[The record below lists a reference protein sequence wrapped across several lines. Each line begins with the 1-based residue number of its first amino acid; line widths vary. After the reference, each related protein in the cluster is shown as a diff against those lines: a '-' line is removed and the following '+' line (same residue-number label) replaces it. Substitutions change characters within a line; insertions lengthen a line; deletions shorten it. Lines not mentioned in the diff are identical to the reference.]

1 MLRQLFTIN
10 KRFQSSLRPTVQSKS
25 GLFKQPNKSIFA
37 FGRSNNIVQTS
48 QYAFLKQQPKFF
60 TTDSQASNRVYVG
73 NLSFDIDEPTIREAF
88 KDCGAL
94 VNINLITKKD
104 TGRFA
109 GASILEFSSENGAQ
123 KALQLNGVDL
133 HGRAIKV
140 ELAKPRRGK
149 PETLPLSPKPD
160 GCNTIFIGRL
170 SEQVT
175 DDIIKETFGQF
186 GEIKSIRFLS
196 DKETGEFKGV
206 VFVEFTDPQSVDKAV
221 QLNGQ
226 DLLGRSM
233 RIDYAT
239 GRKPRQQQEE

>member
-1 MLRQLFTIN
+1 MLRQFFSIN
-10 KRFQSSLRPTVQSKS
+10 RRSQSFLRPTTNSNSLNPLKTSK
-25 GLFKQPNKSIFA
+25 KSIFA
-37 FGRSNNIVQTS
+37 FGRSAVQPS
-48 QYAFLKQQPKFF
+48 RYAFLNQQIKFF
-60 TTDSQASNRVYVG
+60 TTEAQGSNRVYVG
-73 NLSFDIDEPTIREAF
+73 NLSFDIDESSIREAF
-88 KDCGAL
+88 KDCGDL

-109 GASILEFSSENGAQ
+109 GASILEFGSEKSAQ

-133 HGRAIKV
+133 NGRNIKV
-140 ELAKPRRGK
+140 ELAKPRRPK
-149 PETLPLSPKPD
+149 PETLPLSPKPE
-160 GCNTIFIGRL
+160 GCTTIFIGRL

-206 VFVEFTDPQSVDKAV
+206 VFVEFADTNSVDKAV

-239 GRKPRQQQEE
+239 GRKPKQQQQQE